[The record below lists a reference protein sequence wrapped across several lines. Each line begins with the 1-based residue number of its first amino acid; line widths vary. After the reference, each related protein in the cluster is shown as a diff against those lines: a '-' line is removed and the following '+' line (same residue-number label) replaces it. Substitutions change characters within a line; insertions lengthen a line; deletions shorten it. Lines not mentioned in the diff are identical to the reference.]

1 MNIPIF
7 LLDSS
12 TQPTCQPFYSYP
24 QHPTKY
30 LELYCE
36 IKIDFNYNL
45 PTNPTPHT
53 NLKLL
58 FISADKFPPFRV
70 DVSVL
75 FGKEIVG
82 RGHAI
87 DWLLQSDKPIHRAYQ
102 THWSGCKVLV
112 GPKDKGT
119 SIISGAKNHFYSIF
133 HDFKMFR
140 IIKNSGYHLII
151 IKDKFISGLMAIAA
165 SRLYGIKFI
174 YWLSFPFPE
183 DFLLQVQEGV
193 ARFPLLNWIRGQIF
207 AFLLYRILIP
217 FSDHT
222 FVQTEH
228 MRKNI
233 SQKGIPKEK
242 MTAVPMAVSI
252 KDTPFFGYDPQ
263 QSYKQRKTV
272 VYIGSLQR
280 NRKMDF
286 LLRSFKKVLK
296 KEKDARLQLVGGSK
310 NHADEEFLKSEAKR
324 LRIDHAVRIT
334 GFLPQ
339 NKAWQYVK
347 EAAIC
352 VSPIY
357 PAPIFNCG
365 SPTKLIEYMA
375 MGKAVVANDHP
386 EQRLVI
392 SESKAGICVPYEE
405 TAFAEG
411 ILYLLENPSVAKQMG
426 IRGRRYIEKKRNY
439 EHAADLVETKLLE
452 ISQITKLS

>member
-1 MNIPIF
+1 MD
-7 LLDSS
+7 L
-12 TQPTCQPFYSYP
+12 
-24 QHPTKY
+24 
-30 LELYCE
+30 
-36 IKIDFNYNL
+36 
-45 PTNPTPHT
+45 TPNS

-82 RGHAI
+82 RGHII
-87 DWLLQSDKPIHRAYQ
+87 DWLLQSDKPLHRAYQ
-102 THWSGCKVLV
+102 TQWSGCKVLV
-112 GPKDKGT
+112 GPTDKGA
-119 SIISGAKNHFYSIF
+119 SIISRAKNHFYSIF

-140 IIKNSGYHLII
+140 MLKHPGYHFILV
-151 IKDKFISGLMAIAA
+151 KDKFISGLMAIAA

-183 DFLLQVQEGV
+183 DYLLQVQEGV
-193 ARFPLLNWIRGQIF
+193 AKFPLFNWIRGNIF
-207 AFLLYRILIP
+207 RFLLYRILLP
-217 FSDHT
+217 YSDHA
-222 FVQTEH
+222 FVQTEE

-233 SQKGIPKEK
+233 AQNGISKEK

-252 KDTPFFGYDPQ
+252 KETPFFGYDFKQ
-263 QSYKQRKTV
+263 GYKQNNSV
-272 VYIGSLQR
+272 VYIGTLQR

-296 KEKDARLQLVGGSK
+296 QEKDAKLYLVGGSE
-310 NHADEEFLKSEAKR
+310 NPTDEKFLKGEAKR
-324 LRIDHAVRIT
+324 LGIDHAVTIT

-339 NKAWQYVK
+339 KEAWQYVK
-347 EAAIC
+347 EASIC

-386 EQRLVI
+386 EQCIVI
-392 SESKAGICVPYEE
+392 FESKAGICVPYEE
-405 TAFAEG
+405 AAFAEAM
-411 ILYLLENPSVAKQMG
+411 LYLLKNPDVANQMG
-426 IRGRRYIEKKRNY
+426 NRGRRYIEKNRNY
-439 EHAADLVETKLLE
+439 EQTADIVETKLLE
-452 ISQITKLS
+452 LSKITKLS